1 MERILDDFT
10 ENVRDGLLNLFVDA
24 MLDISLRVNVDVT
37 LGLVALV
44 IEDVAVAVLLE
55 VEHI

>member
-1 MERILDDFT
+1 
-10 ENVRDGLLNLFVDA
+10 
-24 MLDISLRVNVDVT
+24 MLDISLRVNIDVT